1 MKKMFRMLTIA
12 LVAIV
17 AFSACQKEKTVD
29 GNAQLGIDTLLIKDF
44 IAKNALTGVKEVG
57 KTGLFYK
64 IIEPGS
70 AIGSYKQSSVIKANY
85 TGRLLSGTIFDK
97 TTGDP
102 ISFQLGGVI
111 VGWQIGIQQIGKG
124 GKIRLLIPSGYAYG
138 SKGQSSIPAN
148 AVLDFDIELVD
159 VQY

>member
-1 MKKMFRMLTIA
+1 MKKMLRTLAIAMLA
-12 LVAIV
+12 LV

-29 GNAQLGIDTLLIKDF
+29 VNAQLGVDTLLIKDF
-44 IAKNALTGVKEVG
+44 IAKNSITGVRQVG
-57 KTGLFYK
+57 KTGLYYK

-70 AIGSYKQSSVIKANY
+70 AIGAYKQSSVIKANY

-111 VGWQIGIQQIGKG
+111 VGWQVGIQQIGKG
-124 GKIRLLIPSGYAYG
+124 GIIRLLIPSGYAYG
-138 SKGQSSIPAN
+138 AGGQSSIPPN